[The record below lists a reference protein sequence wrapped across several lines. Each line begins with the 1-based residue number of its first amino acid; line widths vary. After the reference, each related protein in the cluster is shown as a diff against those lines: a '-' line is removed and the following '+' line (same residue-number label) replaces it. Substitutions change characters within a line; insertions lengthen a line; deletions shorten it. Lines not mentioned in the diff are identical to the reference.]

1 MLEWRRAKVVRK
13 CIAKRQKRKRNE
25 VDDGDAHVHIPSEV
39 LHASESTVEDVYD
52 NAPESSSAN
61 EAKIQTFRSLT
72 PQSKKD
78 QEKVLSN
85 LDFLSSMSSKTFFDS
100 NGTTPTKFNFPALML
115 HRFLRLEGIRMA
127 RSSFELCPSSHQES
141 KEADT
146 DSSSCLSPP
155 FMVQRDDPFAISI
168 TNHVTSF
175 PAVTEVSDL
184 LDRTACGTRV
194 GILDGVRV
202 YFLETNRID
211 TLKQRLKRHKQSEAE

>member
-1 MLEWRRAKVVRK
+1 
-13 CIAKRQKRKRNE
+13 
-25 VDDGDAHVHIPSEV
+25 
-39 LHASESTVEDVYD
+39 
-52 NAPESSSAN
+52 
-61 EAKIQTFRSLT
+61 
-72 PQSKKD
+72 
-78 QEKVLSN
+78 
-85 LDFLSSMSSKTFFDS
+85 
-100 NGTTPTKFNFPALML
+100 ML

-194 GILDGVRV
+194 GILDGVRIL
-202 YFLETNRID
+202 FGN
-211 TLKQRLKRHKQSEAE
+211 QSHRYAQAATKASQAIRSRVM